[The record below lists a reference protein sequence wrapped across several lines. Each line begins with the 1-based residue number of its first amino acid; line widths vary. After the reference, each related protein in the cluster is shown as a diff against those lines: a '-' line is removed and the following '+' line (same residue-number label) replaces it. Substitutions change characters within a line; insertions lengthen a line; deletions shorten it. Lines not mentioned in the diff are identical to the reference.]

1 MKKYIIIALVS
12 GSVLTS
18 CGEYNKVLKSTDYE
32 YKYEAAKSY
41 FGKGQNTKAAAI
53 LEELITILKGTDK
66 AEESLYMLGM
76 TYYNQGD
83 FITASHYFSTY
94 YNTYP
99 RGTYTEQARF
109 YSGKAL
115 FLDTPEPRL
124 DQSSTYKAIQ
134 ELQMFMEYFPAS
146 NRHQE
151 AQQMIFDLQDK
162 LVMKDYMAARLYY
175 DLGSYTGNSS
185 YSTTGNNYLACI
197 VTAQNALKD
206 YPYTKLRE
214 DISILLLRAKY
225 DMAKESVEEK
235 KEERMRDAIDE
246 YYAFKNEFP
255 ESKYIKEVE
264 NIYKDA
270 KKYVKEI
277 NEYYKKTNAPSNTIT
292 RNMVE
297 LCEDTGNVYETVA
310 IIGKR
315 ANQIAVEM
323 KNDLSK
329 KLQEF
334 ASYNDNLEEVFENR
348 EQIEISRYY
357 EKLPKPTLIAAQE
370 YEEGKVYYRNPAKE
384 KEKLQ

>member
-18 CGEYNKVLKSTDYE
+18 CGEYNKALKSTDYE

-277 NEYYKKTNAPSNTIT
+277 NE
-292 RNMVE
+292 
-297 LCEDTGNVYETVA
+297 
-310 IIGKR
+310 
-315 ANQIAVEM
+315 
-323 KNDLSK
+323 
-329 KLQEF
+329 
-334 ASYNDNLEEVFENR
+334 
-348 EQIEISRYY
+348 
-357 EKLPKPTLIAAQE
+357 
-370 YEEGKVYYRNPAKE
+370 
-384 KEKLQ
+384 

>member
-1 MKKYIIIALVS
+1 MRNYLNKMKKYIIIALVS
-12 GSVLTS
+12 GSVLIS

-124 DQSSTYKAIQ
+124 DQTSTYKAIQ

-146 NRHQE
+146 SRHQE

-206 YPYTKLRE
+206 YPYTKMRE

-255 ESKYIKEVE
+255 ESKYMKEVE

-270 KKYVKEI
+270 RKYVKEL
-277 NEYYKKTNAPSNTIT
+277 NE
-292 RNMVE
+292 
-297 LCEDTGNVYETVA
+297 
-310 IIGKR
+310 
-315 ANQIAVEM
+315 
-323 KNDLSK
+323 
-329 KLQEF
+329 
-334 ASYNDNLEEVFENR
+334 
-348 EQIEISRYY
+348 
-357 EKLPKPTLIAAQE
+357 
-370 YEEGKVYYRNPAKE
+370 
-384 KEKLQ
+384 

>member
-94 YNTYP
+94 CNTYP

-277 NEYYKKTNAPSNTIT
+277 NE
-292 RNMVE
+292 
-297 LCEDTGNVYETVA
+297 
-310 IIGKR
+310 
-315 ANQIAVEM
+315 
-323 KNDLSK
+323 
-329 KLQEF
+329 
-334 ASYNDNLEEVFENR
+334 
-348 EQIEISRYY
+348 
-357 EKLPKPTLIAAQE
+357 
-370 YEEGKVYYRNPAKE
+370 
-384 KEKLQ
+384 

>member
-1 MKKYIIIALVS
+1 LRNYLNKMKKYIIIALVS

-124 DQSSTYKAIQ
+124 DQTSTYKAIQ

-146 NRHQE
+146 SRHQE

-175 DLGSYTGNSS
+175 DLGSYMGNSS

-206 YPYTKLRE
+206 YPYTKMRE

-255 ESKYIKEVE
+255 ESKYMKEVE

-270 KKYVKEI
+270 RKYVKEL
-277 NEYYKKTNAPSNTIT
+277 NE
-292 RNMVE
+292 
-297 LCEDTGNVYETVA
+297 
-310 IIGKR
+310 
-315 ANQIAVEM
+315 
-323 KNDLSK
+323 
-329 KLQEF
+329 
-334 ASYNDNLEEVFENR
+334 
-348 EQIEISRYY
+348 
-357 EKLPKPTLIAAQE
+357 
-370 YEEGKVYYRNPAKE
+370 
-384 KEKLQ
+384 

>member
-277 NEYYKKTNAPSNTIT
+277 NE
-292 RNMVE
+292 
-297 LCEDTGNVYETVA
+297 
-310 IIGKR
+310 
-315 ANQIAVEM
+315 
-323 KNDLSK
+323 
-329 KLQEF
+329 
-334 ASYNDNLEEVFENR
+334 
-348 EQIEISRYY
+348 
-357 EKLPKPTLIAAQE
+357 
-370 YEEGKVYYRNPAKE
+370 
-384 KEKLQ
+384 

>member
-18 CGEYNKVLKSTDYE
+18 CGEYKKVLKSTDYE

-134 ELQMFMEYFPAS
+134 ELQMFMRS
-146 NRHQE
+146 
-151 AQQMIFDLQDK
+151 
-162 LVMKDYMAARLYY
+162 
-175 DLGSYTGNSS
+175 
-185 YSTTGNNYLACI
+185 
-197 VTAQNALKD
+197 
-206 YPYTKLRE
+206 E
-214 DISILLLRAKY
+214 D
-225 DMAKESVEEK
+225 V
-235 KEERMRDAIDE
+235 
-246 YYAFKNEFP
+246 
-255 ESKYIKEVE
+255 V
-264 NIYKDA
+264 
-270 KKYVKEI
+270 
-277 NEYYKKTNAPSNTIT
+277 
-292 RNMVE
+292 
-297 LCEDTGNVYETVA
+297 
-310 IIGKR
+310 
-315 ANQIAVEM
+315 
-323 KNDLSK
+323 
-329 KLQEF
+329 
-334 ASYNDNLEEVFENR
+334 
-348 EQIEISRYY
+348 
-357 EKLPKPTLIAAQE
+357 
-370 YEEGKVYYRNPAKE
+370 
-384 KEKLQ
+384 

>member
-115 FLDTPEPRL
+115 FLDTPEPRM

-255 ESKYIKEVE
+255 ESKYTKEVE

-277 NEYYKKTNAPSNTIT
+277 NE
-292 RNMVE
+292 
-297 LCEDTGNVYETVA
+297 
-310 IIGKR
+310 
-315 ANQIAVEM
+315 
-323 KNDLSK
+323 
-329 KLQEF
+329 
-334 ASYNDNLEEVFENR
+334 
-348 EQIEISRYY
+348 
-357 EKLPKPTLIAAQE
+357 
-370 YEEGKVYYRNPAKE
+370 
-384 KEKLQ
+384 

>member
-32 YKYEAAKSY
+32 YKYEVAKSY

-255 ESKYIKEVE
+255 ESKYTKEVE

-277 NEYYKKTNAPSNTIT
+277 NE
-292 RNMVE
+292 
-297 LCEDTGNVYETVA
+297 
-310 IIGKR
+310 
-315 ANQIAVEM
+315 
-323 KNDLSK
+323 
-329 KLQEF
+329 
-334 ASYNDNLEEVFENR
+334 
-348 EQIEISRYY
+348 
-357 EKLPKPTLIAAQE
+357 
-370 YEEGKVYYRNPAKE
+370 
-384 KEKLQ
+384 